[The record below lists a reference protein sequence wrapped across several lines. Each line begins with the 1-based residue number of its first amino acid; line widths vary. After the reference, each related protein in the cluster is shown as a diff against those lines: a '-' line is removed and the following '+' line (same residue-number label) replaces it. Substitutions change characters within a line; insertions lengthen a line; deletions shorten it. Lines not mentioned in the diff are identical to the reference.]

1 MKIPLRELEQV
12 RKDPRTYLRKREGA
26 SRGAFNS
33 KSTYATLQRA
43 ALHYHKSSG
52 DLDSARK
59 YLEAAYA
66 KQFKDQRSLKGNL
79 EKLDRYA
86 AAFTMLGNRV
96 FRMNNLLTVSLPEGL
111 SREIT
116 LTARIPRLDLTS
128 KGYAVWLFAKEP
140 TELRTEL
147 RLPLILDTYSK
158 RLSSPLDEITVGVYD
173 FATASYESYNFSQR
187 EINRAMAELEQ
198 LVDRLASMARP
209 KTLREF

>member
-43 ALHYHKSSG
+43 ALHYHKANG
-52 DLDSARK
+52 DLDIARK
-59 YLEAAYA
+59 YLEVAYA

-79 EKLDRYA
+79 VKLDRYA

-96 FRMNNLLTVSLPEGL
+96 FRRNDLLTVSLPEGL

-128 KGYAVWLFAKEP
+128 TGYAVWLFAKDP
-140 TELRTEL
+140 SDLRAEL

-158 RLSSPLDEITVGVYD
+158 KLSASLNEITVGVYD
-173 FATASYESYNFSQR
+173 FTTSNYERYNFSQR
-187 EINRAMAELEQ
+187 EIDRAVAELEQ
-198 LVDRLASMARP
+198 LVDRLVSIARP